1 MKRIFISEPILVILD
16 LDKEMQ
22 VEVDVSD
29 YAMEE
34 VLLVKCKDGRQRP
47 VVFIS
52 KSINLTER
60 NYKIHNKEILIVIRC
75 LEAQRYY
82 LEETKVQFKI

>member
-34 VLLVKCKDGRQRP
+34 VLLVKCEDGR
-47 VVFIS
+47 
-52 KSINLTER
+52 
-60 NYKIHNKEILIVIRC
+60 
-75 LEAQRYY
+75 
-82 LEETKVQFKI
+82 

>member
-34 VLLVKCKDGRQRP
+34 VLLVKCEDGRWRP

-52 KSINLTER
+52 KSMNLTER
-60 NYKIHNKEILIVIRC
+60 NYKIHNKEMLIVIRC
-75 LEAQRYY
+75 LEA
-82 LEETKVQFKI
+82 